1 MKRLAKIPFIFLSF
15 LFLISSCG
23 ERVVQMRLSEIG
35 DFIDLYP
42 DSALIAI
49 RQIDTSI
56 LRTRANRAKYALLH
70 AMALDKNYIDTADTR
85 IIMPAVDY
93 YEFHGSSVEKL
104 KALMYL
110 GTAQY
115 NAGLYNQAIVSLGHA
130 DELSNGISDYNL
142 KGILYSKIAEV
153 FSKSQEY
160 VQANDYLDKAIEC
173 FEISQRPDQRTLAQ
187 IMKVNNLLQLMDWE
201 ASEELLKNILSDN
214 SITDNQ
220 RGSAEGLYAMVISY
234 NPNMS
239 DTLAFRHF
247 QSAIA
252 LNGSLDNA
260 NQYCAYAYL
269 LSLLGKKEE
278 SDLLFG
284 RVDISNYQNRYAY
297 AYWKHRQSLHE
308 GDYKQA
314 YYSLWSSRQI
324 VDSLA
329 IVNHSLSAAN
339 AQRIQMESLAFQR
352 MLKIQNLR
360 GMILFILL
368 ITALLIT
375 IAYGLYSRKRRK
387 TTEEHSRME
396 IVIDH
401 LRGEINKVKIENA
414 DLVKEK
420 TKARF
425 KVLASLYEEVYHQLV
440 IDESLSKE
448 KAYEIINARTRVLGN
463 NDEAQTE
470 FEKSLDEE
478 SDNIMSSFRKDYP
491 GLKPEEYR
499 LASLIFAGFD
509 NTAIM
514 IVMGITSLEYTR
526 VKKNRLK
533 NRIQKQPV
541 PLMNTYL
548 GFFK

>member
-173 FEISQRPDQRTLAQ
+173 FGISHRPDQQTLAQ
-187 IMKVNNLLQLMDWE
+187 IMKANNHLQLMEWE
-201 ASEELLKNILSDN
+201 AAEELLKDILSDN
-214 SITDNQ
+214 SLTDKQ
-220 RGSAEGLYAMVISY
+220 KGSVEGYYAMVISY
-234 NPNMS
+234 NPSMP
-239 DTLAFRHF
+239 DTLAYRHF
-247 QSAIA
+247 QRAIA
-252 LNGSLDNA
+252 FNGSLENA

-269 LSLLGKKEE
+269 LGLLGKKAE

-284 RVDISNYQNRYAY
+284 GVDLSDCQNRYAY
-297 AYWKHRQSLHE
+297 AYWKHRLYLHE
-308 GDYKQA
+308 GDFKQA
-314 YYSLWSSRQI
+314 YYSLWSARHI
-324 VDSLA
+324 VDSLTMA
-329 IVNHSLSAAN
+329 NRSLSAAN
-339 AQRIQMESLAFQR
+339 AQRIQMESLSIQR
-352 MLKIQNLR
+352 QLKIQSLK
-360 GMILFILL
+360 GMLLSSLVIAILL
-368 ITALLIT
+368 ATV
-375 IAYGLYSRKRRK
+375 AYGLYSRKRRK
-387 TTEEHSRME
+387 TIEEHNRME
-396 IVIDH
+396 IVINH
-401 LRGEINKVKIENA
+401 LTRQIDEIKLEKA
-414 DLVKEK
+414 GLVKEK
-420 TKARF
+420 TKASF
-425 KVLASLYEEVYHQLV
+425 KVLASLYEDVYHQLV

-448 KAYEIINARTRVLGN
+448 KAYEIINARTKILGN
-463 NDEAQTE
+463 NDEARAE
-470 FEKSLDEE
+470 FEKSLNEE
-478 SDNIMSSFRKDYP
+478 SDKIMSSFRKDFP
-491 GLKPEEYR
+491 ALKPEEYR

-509 NTAIM
+509 NTTIM
-514 IVMGITSLEYTR
+514 IIMGITSLEYTR

-533 NRIQKQPV
+533 NRIQKQPT
-541 PLMNTYL
+541 PMRDTYL
-548 GFFK
+548 AFFM

>member
-173 FEISQRPDQRTLAQ
+173 FEISHRPDQQTLAQ
-187 IMKVNNLLQLMDWE
+187 IMKANNHLQLMEWE
-201 ASEELLKNILSDN
+201 AAEELLKDILSDN
-214 SITDNQ
+214 SLTDKQ
-220 RGSAEGLYAMVISY
+220 KGSVEGYYAMVISY
-234 NPNMS
+234 NPSMP
-239 DTLAFRHF
+239 DTLAYRHF
-247 QSAIA
+247 QRAIA
-252 LNGSLDNA
+252 FNGSLENA

-269 LSLLGKKEE
+269 LGLLGKKAE

-284 RVDISNYQNRYAY
+284 GVDLSDCQNRYAY
-297 AYWKHRQSLHE
+297 AYWKHRLYLHE
-308 GDYKQA
+308 GDFKQA
-314 YYSLWSSRQI
+314 YYSLWSARHI
-324 VDSLA
+324 VDSLTMA
-329 IVNHSLSAAN
+329 NRSLSAAN
-339 AQRIQMESLAFQR
+339 AQRIQMESLSIQR
-352 MLKIQNLR
+352 QLKIQSLK
-360 GMILFILL
+360 GMLLSSLVIAILL
-368 ITALLIT
+368 ATV
-375 IAYGLYSRKRRK
+375 AYGLYSRKRRK
-387 TTEEHSRME
+387 TIEEHNRME
-396 IVIDH
+396 IVINH
-401 LRGEINKVKIENA
+401 LTRQIDEIKLEKA
-414 DLVKEK
+414 GLVKEK
-420 TKARF
+420 TKASF
-425 KVLASLYEEVYHQLV
+425 KVLASLYEDVYHQLV

-448 KAYEIINARTRVLGN
+448 KAYEIINARTKILGN
-463 NDEAQTE
+463 NDEARAE
-470 FEKSLDEE
+470 FEKSLNEE
-478 SDNIMSSFRKDYP
+478 SDKIMSSFRKDFP
-491 GLKPEEYR
+491 ALKPEEYR

-509 NTAIM
+509 NTTIM
-514 IVMGITSLEYTR
+514 IIMGITSLEYTR

-533 NRIQKQPV
+533 NRIQKQPT
-541 PLMNTYL
+541 PMRDTYL
-548 GFFK
+548 AFFM

>member
-187 IMKVNNLLQLMDWE
+187 IMKANNHLQLMEWE
-201 ASEELLKNILSDN
+201 AAEELLKDILSDN
-214 SITDNQ
+214 SLTDKQ
-220 RGSAEGLYAMVISY
+220 KGSVEGYYAMVISY
-234 NPNMS
+234 NPSMP
-239 DTLAFRHF
+239 DTLAYRHF
-247 QSAIA
+247 QRAIA
-252 LNGSLDNA
+252 FNGSLENA

-269 LSLLGKKEE
+269 LGLLGKKAE

-284 RVDISNYQNRYAY
+284 GVDLSDCQNRYAY
-297 AYWKHRQSLHE
+297 AYWKHRLYLHE
-308 GDYKQA
+308 GDFKQA
-314 YYSLWSSRQI
+314 YYSLWSARHI
-324 VDSLA
+324 VDSLTMA
-329 IVNHSLSAAN
+329 NRSLSAAN
-339 AQRIQMESLAFQR
+339 AQRIQMESLSIQR
-352 MLKIQNLR
+352 QLKIQSLK
-360 GMILFILL
+360 GMLLSSLVIAILL
-368 ITALLIT
+368 ATV
-375 IAYGLYSRKRRK
+375 AYGLYSRKRRK
-387 TTEEHSRME
+387 TIEEHNRME
-396 IVIDH
+396 IVINH
-401 LRGEINKVKIENA
+401 LTRQIDEIKLEKA
-414 DLVKEK
+414 GLVKEK
-420 TKARF
+420 TKASF
-425 KVLASLYEEVYHQLV
+425 KVLASLYEDVYHQLV

-448 KAYEIINARTRVLGN
+448 KAYEIINARTKILGN
-463 NDEAQTE
+463 NDEARAE
-470 FEKSLDEE
+470 FEKSLNEE
-478 SDNIMSSFRKDYP
+478 SDKIMSSFRKDFP
-491 GLKPEEYR
+491 ALKPEEYR

>member
-1 MKRLAKIPFIFLSF
+1 MKGLVKIIIFFLSF
-15 LFLISSCG
+15 SLLLPSC
-23 ERVVQMRLSEIG
+23 RQSVVVNRLSVVEG
-35 DFIDLYP
+35 FIDRSP
-42 DSALIAI
+42 DSALIAL
-49 RQIDTSI
+49 RQIDTNTLQS
-56 LRTRANRAKYALLH
+56 RASRAKYSLLH
-70 AMALDKNYIDTADTR
+70 AAALDKNYIDTSDTR
-85 IIMPAVDY
+85 IVMPAVEY
-93 YEFHGSSVEKL
+93 YERHGSALEKV
-104 KALMYL
+104 KSLMYL
-110 GTAQY
+110 GTEQF
-115 NAGLYNQAIVSLGHA
+115 NAGLYDLAIASFGQAAEFS
-130 DELSNGISDYNL
+130 DGISDYNI
-142 KGILYSKIAEV
+142 KGILYSKMAET
-153 FSKSQEY
+153 FTKSQEY

-173 FEISQRPDQRTLAQ
+173 FGISHRPDQQTLAQ
-187 IMKVNNLLQLMDWE
+187 IMKANNHLQLMEWE
-201 ASEELLKNILSDN
+201 AAEELLKDILSDN
-214 SITDNQ
+214 SLTDKQ
-220 RGSAEGLYAMVISY
+220 KGSVEGYYAMVISY
-234 NPNMS
+234 NPSMP
-239 DTLAFRHF
+239 DTLAYRHF
-247 QSAIA
+247 QRAIA
-252 LNGSLDNA
+252 FNGSLENA

-269 LSLLGKKEE
+269 LGLLGKKAE

-284 RVDISNYQNRYAY
+284 GVDLSDCQNRYAY
-297 AYWKHRQSLHE
+297 AYWKHRLYLHE
-308 GDYKQA
+308 GDFKQA
-314 YYSLWSSRQI
+314 YYSLWSARHI
-324 VDSLA
+324 VDSLTMA
-329 IVNHSLSAAN
+329 NRSLSAAN

-368 ITALLIT
+368 ITVLLIT

-387 TTEEHSRME
+387 TTEEHTRME

-448 KAYEIINARTRVLGN
+448 KAYEIINARTRILGN